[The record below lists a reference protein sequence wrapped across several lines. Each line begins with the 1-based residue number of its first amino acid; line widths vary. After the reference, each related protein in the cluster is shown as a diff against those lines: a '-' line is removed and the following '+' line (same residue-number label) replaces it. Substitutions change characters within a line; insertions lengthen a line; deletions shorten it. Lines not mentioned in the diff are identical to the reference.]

1 MLNNNFDKSVFDLLV
16 ENGANVNHP
25 EYFSGDTPLVTA
37 YSTVDH
43 KAVDYLLEKGANSLQ
58 VDTHGN
64 SLASIIQRDIND
76 QIHLEVANHYKQILV
91 NKYNVKFPVNVSYR
105 KGIMER
111 IKRYEKTTPEEK
123 AFLGSDEAKRIEEM
137 RKSLIT
143 GVYDG
148 VRID

>member
-1 MLNNNFDKSVFDLLV
+1 MGMSDVSILF
-16 ENGANVNHP
+16 
-25 EYFSGDTPLVTA
+25 
-37 YSTVDH
+37 
-43 KAVDYLLEKGANSLQ
+43 KA
-58 VDTHGN
+58 
-64 SLASIIQRDIND
+64 
-76 QIHLEVANHYKQILV
+76 
-91 NKYNVKFPVNVSYR
+91 PP
-105 KGIMER
+105 